1 MARDKG
7 TFKFAAT
14 LEVTAAGALDP
25 RMVVDTKADLINKE
39 TWPYKGDVIYV
50 YEGLVVAVRDTKSL
64 FMLSNPAAILNA
76 DYSGW
81 KQLDAAAAGKTDVVD
96 SLTSQS
102 STAALSANQGYIL
115 KGMIDELG
123 TKLTAVYSYKGSK
136 PTFAELPTDAVL
148 GDVWNVEEAHEGS
161 PAGTNWAWNGTEW
174 DALGGS
180 IDLSTYYT
188 KDEIDNNF
196 VKKSETG
203 DLVLEGGV
211 VVKNSDNTDS
221 TILEVIS
228 DTVVVGSAD
237 KKLELVGSEARPSY
251 GEGENKKELALVE
264 DVNSAKNQAIQ
275 AAKDYADQKVG
286 DIDLS
291 NLVEKEDGK
300 ELIPTD
306 KLALIDTNASDIT
319 QLRTDVDAVTAD
331 VETLKSGAA
340 KIDASAV
347 ITGVGAVTAATET
360 VTVPF
365 NKSDKGTNANFV
377 AGEATNVVIPA
388 ATTTT
393 AGVMTASDKSDLVS
407 TKSAVT
413 SLNSTTEALTA
424 SVETLNGTEAT
435 EGSVRNLA
443 KAAAEKAVGDGMNWV
458 EVVAE

>member
-81 KQLDAAAAGKTDVVD
+81 KQLDAAAAGKTDVID

-102 STAALSANQGYIL
+102 ATAALSANQGYKL

-123 TKLTAVYSYKGSK
+123 TKLTSVYSYKGSK
-136 PTFAELPTDAVL
+136 ATFAELPTDAVL
-148 GDVWNVEEAHEGS
+148 GDVWNVEEAHDNT

-180 IDLSTYYT
+180 IDLSKYYT
-188 KDEIDNNF
+188 KDDIDANF

-211 VVKNSDNTDS
+211 VVKNADDSES
-221 TILEVIS
+221 TILDVV
-228 DTVVVGSAD
+228 DGTVVFGDAA
-237 KKLELVGSEARPSY
+237 KPLELVGSEARPSY
-251 GEGENKKELALVE
+251 GEGENKKEVALVD
-264 DVNSAKNQAIQ
+264 DVNTAKAAAIQ
-275 AAKDYADQKVG
+275 DAKDYVDQKVG

-300 ELIPTD
+300 ELIPTE
-306 KLALIDTNASDIT
+306 KLTLIDTNASDIE

-331 VETLKSGAA
+331 VATLKSGAA
-340 KIDASAV
+340 KIDAAAV
-347 ITGVGAVTAATET
+347 ITGVGNPTAVADKLTM
-360 VTVPF
+360 VF
-365 NKSDKGTNANFV
+365 NKSDKGANASFA
-377 AGEATNVVIPA
+377 AGTDVNVDLPA
-388 ATTTT
+388 ATTTA
-393 AGVMTASDKSDLVS
+393 AGVMTASDKVDLA
-407 TKSAVT
+407 TAKSGVAT
-413 SLNSTTEALTA
+413 LTSTTTALTT
-424 SVETLNGTEAT
+424 SVEKLNDTEST
-435 EGSVRNLA
+435 EGSVRQIA
-443 KAAAEKAVGDGMNWV
+443 KAAADKAVEDGMNWI
-458 EVVAE
+458 EVDA

>member
-25 RMVVDTKADLINKE
+25 RMVVDTKSDLINKE

-64 FMLSNPAAILNA
+64 YMLSNPAAILNA

-81 KQLDAAAAGKTDVVD
+81 KQLDAAAAGQTDVVD

-102 STAALSANQGYIL
+102 ATAALSANQGYKL

-123 TKLTAVYSYKGSK
+123 TKLTSVYSYKGSK
-136 PTFAELPTDAVL
+136 ATFAELPTDAVL
-148 GDVWNVEEAHEGS
+148 GDVWNVEEAHDNS
-161 PAGTNWAWNGTEW
+161 PAGTNWAWNGTAW

-180 IDLSTYYT
+180 IDLSKYYT
-188 KDEIDNNF
+188 KDDIDAGF

-211 VVKNSDNTDS
+211 VVKNADDTNS
-221 TILEVIS
+221 TILKVENGA
-228 DTVVVGSAD
+228 VVEGASN

-251 GEGENKKELALVE
+251 GEGDNKKELALVE
-264 DVNSAKNQAIQ
+264 DVNSAKTAAID
-275 AAKDYADQKVG
+275 AAKAYADEKVG
-286 DIDLS
+286 AIDLS

-300 ELIPTD
+300 VLIPSD
-306 KLALIDTNASDIT
+306 KLALIDTNKSGID
-319 QLRTDVDAVTAD
+319 QLRTDVDAVTTD

-340 KIDASAV
+340 KIDAGAV
-347 ITGVGAVTAATET
+347 LTGVGTVAPAADA

-365 NKSDKGTNANFV
+365 NKSDKGANSTF
-377 AGEATNVVIPA
+377 AAAAPANVVLPA
-388 ATTTT
+388 ATTTA
-393 AGVMTASDKSDLVS
+393 AGVMSAADKVDLASAKSGVATL
-407 TKSAVT
+407 T
-413 SLNSTTEALTA
+413 STTEALTT

-435 EGSVRNLA
+435 DGSVRQLA
-443 KAAAEKAVGDGMNWV
+443 KAAADKAVEDGMNWV
-458 EVVAE
+458 EVTE

>member
-81 KQLDAAAAGKTDVVD
+81 KQLDAAAAGKTDVID

-102 STAALSANQGYIL
+102 ATAALSANQGYKL

-123 TKLTAVYSYKGSK
+123 TKLTSVYSYKGSK
-136 PTFAELPTDAVL
+136 ATFAELPTDAVL
-148 GDVWNVEEAHEGS
+148 GDVWNVEEAHDNT

-180 IDLSTYYT
+180 IDLSKYYT
-188 KDEIDNNF
+188 KDDIDANF

-211 VVKNSDNTDS
+211 VVKNADDSES
-221 TILEVIS
+221 TILDVV
-228 DTVVVGSAD
+228 DGTVVFGDAA
-237 KKLELVGSEARPSY
+237 KPLELVGSEARPSY
-251 GEGENKKELALVE
+251 GEGENKKEVALVD
-264 DVNSAKNQAIQ
+264 DVNTAKAAAIQ
-275 AAKDYADQKVG
+275 DAKDYVDQKVG

-300 ELIPTD
+300 ELIPTE
-306 KLALIDTNASDIT
+306 KLTLIDTNASDIE

-331 VETLKSGAA
+331 VATLKSGAA
-340 KIDASAV
+340 KIDAAAV
-347 ITGVGAVTAATET
+347 ITGVGNPTAVADKLTM
-360 VTVPF
+360 VF
-365 NKSDKGTNANFV
+365 NKSDKGANASFA
-377 AGEATNVVIPA
+377 AGTDVNVDLPA
-388 ATTTT
+388 ATTTA
-393 AGVMTASDKSDLVS
+393 AGVMTASDKVDLA
-407 TKSAVT
+407 TAKSGVAT
-413 SLNSTTEALTA
+413 LTSTTEALTT
-424 SVETLNGTEAT
+424 SVETLNGTEST
-435 EGSVRNLA
+435 EGSVRQIA
-443 KAAAEKAVGDGMNWV
+443 KAAADKAVEDGMNWI
-458 EVVAE
+458 EVDA